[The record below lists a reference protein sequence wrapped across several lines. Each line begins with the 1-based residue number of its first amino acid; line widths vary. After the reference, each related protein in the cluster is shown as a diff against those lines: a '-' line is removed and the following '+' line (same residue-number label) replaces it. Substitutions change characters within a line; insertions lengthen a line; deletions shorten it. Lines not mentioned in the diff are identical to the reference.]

1 MWLDL
6 QIFGFRALWSPY
18 FLTSIILVGIIYYM
32 VTVVYRQKFGNVEK
46 PTGKQ
51 FMLFYIGLFLLYII
65 KGAPIDLLSHIMLSA
80 HMAQMAILY
89 LIIPILFIRGIP
101 TWLIEW
107 FIEIPVIKQLFNFFT
122 NPIIALAL
130 FNSLFAIYHLPA
142 IFDFSKSSVV
152 AHISITTLLFI
163 LSLFMWW
170 PIVTPIKKYNR
181 LNPLLK
187 MIYLVISIFIV
198 SIACALIIF
207 ANIPLFDAYS
217 SEGAWIQSLS
227 LCVPPDVLSGLS
239 GTLSGAEMFSP
250 LSTIEDQ
257 QLGGILMMT
266 LQQIIYGFII
276 ARIFFGWF
284 SKKNMTVD
292 PLPTSHHV
300 EKQGEH

>member
-18 FLTSIILVGIIYYM
+18 FMTSLIIVGIAYFIFTGPKRNLFGEVERPSRQQYVFFYM
-32 VTVVYRQKFGNVEK
+32 
-46 PTGKQ
+46 
-51 FMLFYIGLFLLYII
+51 GLVLLYLI

-89 LIIPILFIRGIP
+89 LIIPILFIRGLP
-101 TWLIEW
+101 TWLIER
-107 FIEIPVIKQLFNFFT
+107 FINIRVIKPIFNFFT
-122 NPIIALAL
+122 HPMIALAL
-130 FNSLFAIYHLPA
+130 FNSLFAVYHLPA
-142 IFDFSKSSVV
+142 IFDFSKSSQV
-152 AHISITTLLFI
+152 AHVSITAGLFI
-163 LSLFMWW
+163 LALFMWW

-181 LNPLLK
+181 LIPLLK
-187 MIYLVISIFIV
+187 MIYLVISIFVI

-207 ANIPLFDAYS
+207 ASEPLFNAYS

-227 LCVPPDVLSGLS
+227 LCVPTDVLTGLS

-250 LSTIEDQ
+250 LSTHEDQ

-266 LQQIIYGFII
+266 MQQIIYGFII

-292 PLPTSHHV
+292 PLPTID
-300 EKQGEH
+300 EARK

>member
-18 FLTSIILVGIIYYM
+18 FLTSIAIIGLIYYM
-32 VTVVYRQKFGNVEK
+32 ITGPKRAKFGDVDAV
-46 PTGKQ
+46 TTKQ
-51 FMLFYIGLFLLYII
+51 MIFFYSGLVLLYVV

-89 LIIPILFIRGIP
+89 MIIPVLFIRGLP
-101 TWLIEW
+101 VWLIEK
-107 FIEIPVIKQLFNFFT
+107 FIELPVVKQLFAFFT
-122 NPIIALAL
+122 NPIIALGL

-142 IFDFSKSSVV
+142 IFDFSKSSQV
-152 AHISITTLLFI
+152 AHVSITSALFV
-163 LSLFMWW
+163 LALFMWW

-181 LNPLLK
+181 LIPLLK
-187 MIYLVISIFIV
+187 IIYLILSIFII

-207 ANIPLFDAYS
+207 ASEPLFSAYS

-227 LCVPPDVLSGLS
+227 LCVPVDVLTGLS

-250 LSTIEDQ
+250 LSTLEDQ

-266 LQQIIYGFII
+266 MQQIIYGYLI

-284 SKKNMTVD
+284 SRKNMGID
-292 PLPTSHHV
+292 PLPSSDEMHV
-300 EKQGEH
+300 KGR

>member
-18 FLTSIILVGIIYYM
+18 FLTSLFIVAILYYLIT
-32 VTVVYRQKFGNVEK
+32 VTYRHKFGSVDK
-46 PTGKQ
+46 PTKKQ
-51 FMLFYIGLFLLYII
+51 FSFFYLGLVLLYIV

-89 LIIPILFIRGIP
+89 MIIPVLFIKGLP
-101 TWLIEW
+101 VWLIES
-107 FIEIPVIKQLFNFFT
+107 FINKKGIKPIIHFFT
-122 NPIIALAL
+122 HPIIALGL

-142 IFDFSKSSVV
+142 IFDFSKSSQV
-152 AHISITTLLFI
+152 AHVFITTLLFI
-163 LSLFMWW
+163 LALFMWW
-170 PIVTPIKKYNR
+170 PIVTPIERYNK

-187 MIYLVISIFIV
+187 IIYLVISIFII

-207 ANIPLFDAYS
+207 ANVPLFDAYS

-250 LSTIEDQ
+250 LDTIEDQ

-266 LQQIIYGFII
+266 LQQIIYGYAI

-284 SKKNMTVD
+284 SKKNMGID
-292 PLPTSHHV
+292 PLPTV
-300 EKQGEH
+300 EHRKN